1 MQSTPMSVLCWT
13 AVTAFLLACHCSA
26 FHDCIHDKVRASDCF
41 SYECSFSLS
50 YSSAEFAHFNS
61 SATLTINTL
70 WNRSSFCN
78 RPAYSFQIALEHLP
92 TIQTRGDGHEKRLAA
107 EFSPIRITPRFI
119 EPLSSTF
126 RSQLT
131 NETGVLM
138 KVLSFISHTLLVR
151 QISGTIKIPP
161 TCEEYTYGPNKG
173 KCRILH
179 TSTTQCGPYLV
190 PSQYLGTRQV
200 CTSPYGT
207 CHEIGGN
214 GIGAAN
220 TDFLLFIGT
229 QCRLKLFLTAIACIL
244 IACALQLVLCCS
256 CIQQVACSYI
266 CSIS

>member
-1 MQSTPMSVLCWT
+1 MALTG
-13 AVTAFLLACHCSA
+13 
-26 FHDCIHDKVRASDCF
+26 
-41 SYECSFSLS
+41 
-50 YSSAEFAHFNS
+50 
-61 SATLTINTL
+61 SATLTMNTY
-70 WNRSSFCN
+70 NIRSSFCN
-78 RPAYSFQIALEHLP
+78 RPGHSFQIALNHLP
-92 TIQTRGDGHEKRLAA
+92 TIQTRGDGHEKRFAA
-107 EFSPIRITPRFI
+107 GFSPIRITPRFI

-131 NETGVLM
+131 SETGAFM
-138 KVLSFISHTLLVR
+138 KVVSLISHTLLVR
-151 QISGTIKIPP
+151 QTSGNITIPP

-229 QCRLKLFLTAIACIL
+229 QCRFETLKDYFSQLLF
-244 IACALQLVLCCS
+244 VH
-256 CIQQVACSYI
+256 
-266 CSIS
+266 